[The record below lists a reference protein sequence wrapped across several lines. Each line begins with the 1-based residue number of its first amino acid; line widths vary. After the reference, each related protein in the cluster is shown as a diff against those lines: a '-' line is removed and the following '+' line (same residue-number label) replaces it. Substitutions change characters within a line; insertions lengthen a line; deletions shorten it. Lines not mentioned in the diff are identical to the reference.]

1 MKYWTTRA
9 RVGDD
14 QVRHRNLLESD
25 ECPAEGIQ
33 SQQQQQFLLST
44 LANTPTMQ
52 MCGTKPFDKMRMYWN
67 GRCWTIELEAIVKGT
82 L

>member
-1 MKYWTTRA
+1 MKLRTTRT
-9 RVGDD
+9 RVGED
-14 QVRHRNLLESD
+14 QVRHRNVLESD

-33 SQQQQQFLLST
+33 STQQQQFLLAT

-52 MCGTKPFDKMRMYWN
+52 MCGTKPFEKLKMSWN
-67 GRCWTIELEAIVKGT
+67 GKWVIELEAIVKGT